1 MARRRRR
8 GVALVS
14 TLASLALLTVG
25 VQAASAT
32 VIAQEHYSGTDS
44 FSFADC
50 GTTFDVSAT
59 FSGHFLLRVDKGNE
73 GVFLAKDNFSYRDV
87 VTNRATGQ
95 SFVITGNAV
104 FNEIRATRVSGT
116 VYDIRAVEA
125 GQPFVILDSAGN
137 VVLRDRGVII
147 HTYLID
153 TLGDD
158 DPDTGEFLGE
168 GPHFV
173 HGPHPGFGEDFDF
186 CAIAL
191 ALTT

>member
-1 MARRRRR
+1 MASRTRR
-8 GVALVS
+8 GAVLVA
-14 TLASLALLTVG
+14 TLASLAFFTLG

-32 VIAQEHYSGTDS
+32 VIVNEHYSGTDS
-44 FSFADC
+44 FSFTDC

-59 FSGHFLLRVDKGNE
+59 FSGHFVLRVDKRNP
-73 GVFLAKDNFSYRDV
+73 GVFLGNDNFSYRDV
-87 VTNRATGQ
+87 VTNRATGEW
-95 SFVITGNAV
+95 FVITGNGV
-104 FNEIRATRVSGT
+104 FNEIRATQVSGT

-125 GQPFVILDSAGN
+125 GQPFKILDSAGN
-137 VVLRDRGVII
+137 VVVRDRGVII

-158 DPDTGEFLGE
+158 DPETGEFLGE

-173 HGPHPGFGEDFDF
+173 HGPHPGFSEDFDF